1 MSKSLAGSALFTG
14 ATVLSNYSNS
24 HRQSFT
30 GHRRSL
36 APPSRA
42 TRGLSLRKGF
52 SGPPELTLSLLYI
65 TRTFAGS
72 GVLIGLLV
80 LSFDSDLRR
89 QFAANALAPFDSQL
103 SIVGPQGLEIIV
115 FFMSKA
121 NALAPFDSQRSIVG
135 PQGLEIIVFFMSKNL
150 AESAVVIGLMLLS
163 FNSNWFLHRF
173 RSHQRSLVLVTRTK
187 ASKPSSPFD
196 FQQSIV
202 ETPGLARMV
211 FYMSKKL
218 A

>member
-89 QFAANALAPFDSQL
+89 QFAANALAPFDSQ
-103 SIVGPQGLEIIV
+103 
-115 FFMSKA
+115 
-121 NALAPFDSQRSIVG
+121 RSIVG

-202 ETPGLARMV
+202 EPPGLARMV